1 MSSQKEDSK
10 ESKNENDDD
19 QWEDLYDESEE
30 TMLNKLSEV
39 SNRNLPSFIS

>member
-10 ESKNENDDD
+10 ESKTENDDD

-30 TMLNKLSEV
+30 TMLSKLSEV
-39 SNRNLPSFIS
+39 CNLNLPSF